1 MMTIKL
7 LTREQTG
14 LVVVDIQ
21 AKLFPVIHQNERV
34 RDNTIKL
41 IHLAKL
47 CNLPIVLTEQLP
59 DKIGPTLPEIME
71 AMPPTKVITKDTFS
85 CCAVD
90 PFLQALKSDGLI
102 NVILTGIE
110 SHICVL
116 QTCLDLLDKGYI
128 VHVVRDAVD
137 SRTEENWLM
146 ALNLMEKA
154 GAVITSTETVIFQ
167 ILKKAGTKEFKEM
180 LKLIK

>member
-1 MMTIKL
+1 MPIKL
-7 LTREQTG
+7 LEREQTG
-14 LVVVDIQ
+14 LVIVDIQ
-21 AKLFPVIHQNERV
+21 TKLMQVMRQKERVLENNLKLIQMTKLFDLPVV
-34 RDNTIKL
+34 
-41 IHLAKL
+41 A
-47 CNLPIVLTEQLP
+47 TEQYP
-59 DKIGPTLPEIME
+59 KMIGPTVPEIKE
-71 AMPPTKVITKDTFS
+71 LIPDIKPISKTDFN

-90 PFLQALKSDGLI
+90 PFMQALKSDGLI
-102 NVILTGIE
+102 NIILTGVE

-128 VHVVRDAVD
+128 VHVPRDAVD
-137 SRTEENWLM
+137 SRTEENWLT

-180 LKLIK
+180 LRLIK

>member
-1 MMTIKL
+1 MPIKL
-7 LTREQTG
+7 LQKEQTG
-14 LVVVDIQ
+14 LVIVDIQ
-21 AKLFPVIHQNERV
+21 AKLMNVMGQKERV
-34 RDNTIKL
+34 RDNTLNL
-41 IHLAKL
+41 IQMAKL
-47 CNLPIVLTEQLP
+47 FNIPIVLTEQYP
-59 DKIGPTLPEIME
+59 KGIGHTLPEIKE
-71 AMPPTKVITKDTFS
+71 ALPETVPITKTDFN

-90 PFLQALKSDGLI
+90 PFMQALKSDGLVNI
-102 NVILTGIE
+102 VLAGIE
-110 SHICVL
+110 THICVL

-128 VHVVRDAVD
+128 VHIPRDAVD

-146 ALNLMEKA
+146 ALNLMGKA

>member
-1 MMTIKL
+1 MPIKL
-7 LTREQTG
+7 LDKLQTG

-21 AKLFPVIHQNERV
+21 TKLMNVMRQKDRVLGNTLKLIYLAKLFNI
-34 RDNTIKL
+34 
-41 IHLAKL
+41 
-47 CNLPIVLTEQLP
+47 PIVVTEHCS
-59 DKIGPTLPEIME
+59 KMIGTTLPEIKKALPKTAPIE
-71 AMPPTKVITKDTFS
+71 KTDFN
-85 CCAVD
+85 CCAVE
-90 PFLQALKSDGLI
+90 PFMQALKSDGLI
-102 NVILTGIE
+102 NIILTGVE
-110 SHICVL
+110 SHICIL

-128 VHVVRDAVD
+128 VHIPRDAVD

>member
-1 MMTIKL
+1 MSIKL
-7 LTREQTG
+7 LDREQTG

-21 AKLFPVIHQNERV
+21 SKLFPAIHQKERV

-47 CNLPIVLTEQLP
+47 FDLPIVLTEQLP

-71 AMPPTKVITKDTFS
+71 ALPGTKVITKSTFS

-90 PFLQALKSDGLI
+90 PFLQALRSDGLI
-102 NVILTGIE
+102 NIILTGIG

-128 VHVVRDAVD
+128 VHIPRDAVD

-167 ILKKAGTKEFKEM
+167 ILKNAGTKEFKEM
-180 LKLIK
+180 LKLVK

>member
-1 MMTIKL
+1 MPIKL
-7 LTREQTG
+7 LDREQTG

-21 AKLFPVIHQNERV
+21 KKLMNVMGRKDRIL
-34 RDNTIKL
+34 DNTLKL

-47 CNLPIVLTEQLP
+47 FNIPIVVTEQYP
-59 DKIGPTLPEIME
+59 KMIGPTLPEIKK
-71 AMPPTKVITKDTFS
+71 ALPKTAPITKTDFN

-90 PFLQALKSDGLI
+90 PFMHALKSDGLI
-102 NVILTGIE
+102 NIILTGAE
-110 SHICVL
+110 SHVCIL

-128 VHVVRDAVD
+128 VHIPRDAVD

-146 ALNLMEKA
+146 SLNLMEKA

-180 LKLIK
+180 LRLIK

>member
-1 MMTIKL
+1 MPVKL
-7 LTREQTG
+7 LGKEQTG
-14 LVVVDIQ
+14 LVIVDIQ
-21 AKLFPVIHQNERV
+21 KKLMDVMGKKDRV
-34 RDNTIKL
+34 LDNTLRL

-47 CNLPIVLTEQLP
+47 FDIPIIMTEQYP
-59 DKIGPTLPEIME
+59 KMIGPTLPEIRE
-71 AMPPTKVITKDTFS
+71 ALPETAPIVKIDFN

-90 PFLQALKSDGLI
+90 PFMQALKSDGLI
-102 NVILTGIE
+102 NIILTGVE

-128 VHVVRDAVD
+128 VHVPRDAVD
-137 SRTEENWLM
+137 SRTEENWLT
-146 ALNLMEKA
+146 ALNQMEKA

-180 LKLIK
+180 LRLIK

>member
-1 MMTIKL
+1 MPIKL
-7 LTREQTG
+7 LTSEQTG

-21 AKLFPVIHQNERV
+21 TKLMKVMRQKERVADNTLKLIHMAKLFDI
-34 RDNTIKL
+34 
-41 IHLAKL
+41 
-47 CNLPIVLTEQLP
+47 PIVVTEQYP
-59 DKIGPTLPEIME
+59 KMIGPTLPEINE
-71 AMPPTKVITKDTFS
+71 ALPDTTAIKKTEFN
-85 CCAVD
+85 CCDVD
-90 PFLQALKSDGLI
+90 PFMQALKSDGLI
-102 NVILTGIE
+102 NVILTGVE

-128 VHVVRDAVD
+128 VHVPRDAVD

-146 ALNLMEKA
+146 SLNLMEKA

-180 LKLIK
+180 LRLIK

>member
-1 MMTIKL
+1 MPIKL
-7 LTREQTG
+7 LERLQTG

-21 AKLFPVIHQNERV
+21 TKLMKVMRQKECV
-34 RDNTIKL
+34 TDNTLKL

-47 CNLPIVLTEQLP
+47 FDIPIVLTEQVP
-59 DKIGPTLPEIME
+59 DKIGPTLPEIKKALPE
-71 AMPPTKVITKDTFS
+71 KAAIEKFDFN
-85 CCAVD
+85 CCAVE
-90 PFLQALKSDGLI
+90 PFMQALKSDGLI
-102 NVILTGIE
+102 NIILTGVE

-128 VHVVRDAVD
+128 VHVPRDAVD
-137 SRTEENWLM
+137 SRTEENWLT

-180 LKLIK
+180 LRLIK

>member
-1 MMTIKL
+1 MMAIKL

-14 LVVVDIQ
+14 LVVIDIQ
-21 AKLFPVIHQNERV
+21 EKLFPVIHQNERV
-34 RDNTIKL
+34 RDNTLKL
-41 IHLAKL
+41 IHMAKL
-47 CNLPIVLTEQLP
+47 FNIPIVLTEQLP
-59 DKIGPTLPEIME
+59 DKIGPTLPEIKE
-71 AMPPTKVITKDTFS
+71 ELHGTEVITKTEFS

-102 NVILTGIE
+102 NIILTGIE

-116 QTCLDLLDKGYI
+116 QTCLDLLERGYI
-128 VHVVRDAVD
+128 VHVPRDAVD

-167 ILKKAGTKEFKEM
+167 ILKKAGTKEFKQM